1 MFITI
6 EKTKEE
12 LAKEAVNTFSKESQ
26 DVLDNYK
33 YNYQRLFNMIWNTS
47 VHPQDFFDV
56 LDTQA
61 VTIFQTAQEVVTHI
75 MKLDP
80 SYTPPAAPYK
90 YTIGKDGT
98 VTVGEKIVDNE
109 KEEVVI

>member
-12 LAKEAVNTFSKESQ
+12 LAKEAVSVFSKESQ

-33 YNYQRLFNMIWNTS
+33 YNYQRLFSMIWNTS

-56 LDTQA
+56 LGSQA
-61 VTIFQTAQEVVTHI
+61 VSIFQTAQEVVTHI

-80 SYTPPAAPYK
+80 SYTPPSAPYEFN
-90 YTIGKDGT
+90 INEDGT
-98 VTVGEKIVDNE
+98 VTIGEKIIGEDQV
-109 KEEVVI
+109 KVI

>member
-1 MFITI
+1 MFIEL

-12 LAKEAVNTFSKESQ
+12 LAKEAVIAFSKESQ

-61 VTIFQTAQEVVTHI
+61 VSIFQTAQEVVTHI
-75 MKLDP
+75 MKLEP
-80 SYTPPAAPYK
+80 SYTPPAAPYE
-90 YTIGKDGT
+90 YTINQDGT
-98 VTVGEKIVDNE
+98 VTVGEKIESDDQE
-109 KEEVVI
+109 IVV

>member
-6 EKTKEE
+6 EKTTEE
-12 LAKEAVNTFSKESQ
+12 LAKEAVMSFSKESQ

-33 YNYQRLFNMIWNTS
+33 YNYQRLFSLIWNS
-47 VHPQDFFDV
+47 SIHPQDFFDV
-56 LDTQA
+56 LGSKA

-80 SYTPPAAPYK
+80 TYVPPSAPYEF
-90 YTIGKDGT
+90 TIENDGT
-98 VTVGEKIVDNE
+98 VTVGDKIIIE
-109 KEEVVI
+109 SEEPVV

>member
-12 LAKEAVNTFSKESQ
+12 LAKEAVNAFSNESQ

-33 YNYQRLFNMIWNTS
+33 NNYKNLFSMIWNTS
-47 VHPQDFFDV
+47 VHPQDFFDI
-56 LDTQA
+56 LGNQA
-61 VTIFQTAQEVVTHI
+61 VTIFQTAQEVVMHI

-80 SYTPPAAPYK
+80 NYIPPAAPYK
-90 YTIGKDGT
+90 FEINRDGT
-98 VTVGEKIVDNE
+98 VTIGEKIIIEDEN
-109 KEEVVI
+109 KA

>member
-12 LAKEAVNTFSKESQ
+12 LVKEAVNDFSRESQ
-26 DVLDNYK
+26 SVLDNYK

-47 VHPQDFFDV
+47 IHPQDFFDV
-56 LDTQA
+56 LGNKA

-80 SYTPPAAPYK
+80 SYTPPSAPYAFE
-90 YTIGKDGT
+90 IGKDGT
-98 VTVGEKIVDNE
+98 VTVGEKIISESDE
-109 KEEVVI
+109 PVI

>member
-1 MFITI
+1 MFIQLK
-6 EKTKEE
+6 KTQEE
-12 LAKEAVNTFSKESQ
+12 LAKEAVISFSKESQ

-33 YNYQRLFNMIWNTS
+33 YNYQRLFSMIWNSS

-56 LDTQA
+56 LGSQA

-80 SYTPPAAPYK
+80 TYEALSAPYEFE
-90 YTIGKDGT
+90 INNDGT
-98 VTVGEKIVDNE
+98 VTVGEKIIIE
-109 KEEVVI
+109 SEEGVV